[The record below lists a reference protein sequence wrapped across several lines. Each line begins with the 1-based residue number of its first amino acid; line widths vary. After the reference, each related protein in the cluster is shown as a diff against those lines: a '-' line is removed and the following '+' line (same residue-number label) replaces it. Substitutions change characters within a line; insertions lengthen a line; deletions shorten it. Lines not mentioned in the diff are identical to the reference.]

1 MDMRLIFRSFR
12 HLKREDASRKVHSLL
27 NCERRLRP
35 KRSTGRGAEKSPSV
49 YQGTRTANRHRWVGR
64 IYQGARVNPG

>member
-35 KRSTGRGAEKSPSV
+35 KRSTGQGAEKSPSV
-49 YQGTRTANRHRWVGR
+49 Y
-64 IYQGARVNPG
+64 